1 MKYRWLL
8 LIFLVLAA
16 IAAYRSLV
24 FVDESEFVIVTQ
36 FGRPVETIEE
46 AGLHFKAPYQSA
58 LRIDRR
64 VQIYNPRPS
73 EFLAA
78 EKKNVDLDVFVCWHV
93 TEPQHFLETV
103 SDLAG
108 AESRIHDI
116 VWSELAAEVGRNP
129 VEALVSTDPKTH
141 RLDALVAG
149 VLKCCADRANKAY
162 GIEIVDVRIK
172 RIGLPAQV
180 RDSVFERMR
189 KERARMAEKYRS
201 EGQAEAVKIRAS
213 ADKERT
219 ITLAKAYGDA
229 ERIRGKAEA
238 EAAKIYAAAHQQDPA
253 LFELLRTLETY
264 KKILDEK
271 TTILLSGDSD
281 LLKFLTHGSML
292 KEQPER
298 QKEQPE
304 KREAKQAKQVNAN

>member
-8 LIFLVLAA
+8 LLVVVLAA
-16 IAAYRSLV
+16 VAAYRSVV
-24 FVDESEFVIVTQ
+24 FVDESEFAIITQ
-36 FGRPVETIEE
+36 FGRPIETIAE
-46 AGLHFKAPYQSA
+46 AGLHLKAPYQSA

-78 EKKNVDLDVFVCWHV
+78 EKKNVDLDVFVCWRV
-93 TEPQHFLETV
+93 TDPQHFLETV
-103 SDLAG
+103 SDLGG
-108 AESRIHDI
+108 AESRIHDV

-129 VEALVSTDPKTH
+129 LDALVSTDPKIH
-141 RLDALVAG
+141 RLDKLVDG
-149 VLKCCADRANKAY
+149 VFNCCAERVNKAY
-162 GIEIVDVRIK
+162 GIELVDVRIK

-201 EGQAEAVKIRAS
+201 EGQAEALKIRAS

-238 EAAKIYAAAHQQDPA
+238 EAAKIYAAAHQKDPA

-271 TTILLSGDSD
+271 TTVLLSGDSD
-281 LLKFLTHGSML
+281 LLKYLTHGSML
-292 KEQPER
+292 KEQ
-298 QKEQPE
+298 QE
-304 KREAKQAKQVNAN
+304 KQEKK

>member
-1 MKYRWLL
+1 MKYGWLL
-8 LIFLVLAA
+8 LLVLVVAGV
-16 IAAYRSLV
+16 AAYRSVV

-36 FGRPVETIEE
+36 FGRVIETVEQP
-46 AGLHFKAPYQSA
+46 GLHFKAPYQSA

-78 EKKNVDLDVFVCWHV
+78 EKKNVDLDVFVCWRV
-93 TEPQHFLETV
+93 IDPEHFLQTV
-103 SDLAG
+103 NDLAG
-108 AESRIHDI
+108 AESRIHDM
-116 VWSELAAEVGRNP
+116 VWSQLAAEVGGSP
-129 VEALVSTDPKTH
+129 LEALVSTDPAKH
-141 RLDALVAG
+141 RLNALVASVG
-149 VLKCCADRANKAY
+149 QECGRSAKKAY
-162 GIEIVDVRIK
+162 GIQIVDVQIK

-201 EGQAEAVKIRAS
+201 EGQAEAVKIRAT

-229 ERIRGKAEA
+229 ERIRGNAEA
-238 EAAKIYAAAHQQDPA
+238 EATKVYAAAHEKDPT

-271 TTILLSGDSD
+271 TTVLLSGDSD
-281 LLKFLTHGSML
+281 LLKYLTRGSML
-292 KEQPER
+292 KEPEGR
-298 QKEQPE
+298 SE
-304 KREAKQAKQVNAN
+304 KK